1 MEIKE
6 TQATIEKLKDISK
19 SFFFSAKKVCGNK
32 KDNDNDVFS
41 RIITLDV
48 KTYWNKLP
56 KELQAKSQE
65 AQEMTLKVIS
75 LILPLLQSSPILDKS
90 DEKDIGVCAKKMRTT
105 LKLIK
110 YRSWGI
116 EVISDEDVVLGVE
129 PPGQSEN
136 EPFHPTD
143 ADESYSHCLE
153 KLEGMLQLIK
163 VAPIQFPNGL
173 VPQNPNLHQAYRP
186 NTAFIMMPIDSKD
199 PNLDDIYDVYKDCF
213 SKFSIKAIRADDIEH
228 EDIITKKIIEEIKTS
243 EFLVGDL
250 TNERPSVYYEIGYA
264 HSLGRRV
271 ILYRKKNTSMHFDL
285 VAYNCPEYENMKELK
300 KILLK
305 RLEVATNRKPKNS

>member
-6 TQATIEKLKDISK
+6 TQATIEKLKEISK
-19 SFFFSAKKVCGNK
+19 SFFLSAKKFCGNK
-32 KDNDNDVFS
+32 KDNDVFS
-41 RIITLDV
+41 RRITLDV

-75 LILPLLQSSPILDKS
+75 LILPFLQSSPILDKS
-90 DEKDIGVCAKKMRTT
+90 DEKDIGIYAKKMRSA

-136 EPFHPTD
+136 DPFHPTD
-143 ADESYSHCLE
+143 ANESYSHCLG

-163 VAPIQFPNGL
+163 VAPIQFSNGL
-173 VPQNPNLHQAYRP
+173 VSQNQNLPQVYKPD
-186 NTAFIMMPIDSKD
+186 TAFIMMPLDSKN
-199 PNLDDIYDVYKDCF
+199 PELDDVYEVYKDCF
-213 SKFSIKAIRADDIEH
+213 SRFSIKAIRSKDIEH

-271 ILYRKKNTSMHFDL
+271 ILYRKKNTLVHFDL
-285 VAYNCPEYENMKELK
+285 AAHNCPEYENMKKLK
-300 KILLK
+300 EILLK
-305 RLEVATNRKPKNS
+305 RLEVVTNQKLKDS